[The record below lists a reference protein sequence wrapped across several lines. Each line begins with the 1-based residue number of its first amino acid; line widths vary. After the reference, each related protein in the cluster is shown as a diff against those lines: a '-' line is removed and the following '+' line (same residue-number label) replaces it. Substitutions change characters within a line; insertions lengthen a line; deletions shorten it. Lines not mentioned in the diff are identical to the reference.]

1 MRTPISRFLPSLCLL
16 ASALVLAGCASAPA
30 SDSPLDQIPP
40 DALAT
45 MRPQANGDVVTEYRV
60 AGQLRAV
67 RVQPARGRPYWI
79 YDRNGDG
86 RLDRDKDTPQVY
98 FKLFSW

>member
-1 MRTPISRFLPSLCLL
+1 MRTRFSVPLIALL
-16 ASALVLAGCASAPA
+16 MPCALWLSGCATAPA
-30 SDSPLDQIPP
+30 SDNPLDLIPP
-40 DALAT
+40 EALAT
-45 MRPQANGDVVTEYRV
+45 LRPQPNGDVVTEYRV

-67 RVQPARGRPYWI
+67 RVQPARGKPYWI

>member
-1 MRTPISRFLPSLCLL
+1 MRTRTALL
-16 ASALVLAGCASAPA
+16 IALTPVALWLSGCATAPA
-30 SDSPLDQIPP
+30 DDSPLALIPP
-40 DALAT
+40 EALAT
-45 MRPQANGDVVTEYRV
+45 MRPQPNGDVVTEYRV

-67 RVQPARGRPYWI
+67 RVQPARGKPYWI

-98 FKLFSW
+98 FKLFQW